1 VLFRMYVYVVW
12 TCIQCGTNVY
22 LGGTEMGGTKR
33 RWYEKPGYQHTG
45 TDFRQKTFYESLLFL
60 WHMNASH

>member
-12 TCIQCGTNVY
+12 TCIHCGTNVY

-33 RWYEKPGYQHTG
+33 CWYEKPGYQHTG
-45 TDFRQKTFYESLLFL
+45 TDFRQKTFYEPL
-60 WHMNASH
+60 